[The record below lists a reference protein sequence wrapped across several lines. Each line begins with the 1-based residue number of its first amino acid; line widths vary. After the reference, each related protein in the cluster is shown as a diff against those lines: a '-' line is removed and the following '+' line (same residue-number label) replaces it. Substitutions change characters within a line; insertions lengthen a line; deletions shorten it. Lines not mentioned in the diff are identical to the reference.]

1 METINFSLE
10 NLKNVLLTYA
20 VDFILCEEHLSTSNV
35 TYMEKVFA
43 QKMWSIRE
51 GIQLNGTLPGAYY
64 SP

>member
-43 QKMWSIRE
+43 QKNVVSLERK
-51 GIQLNGTLPGAYY
+51 Y
-64 SP
+64 S